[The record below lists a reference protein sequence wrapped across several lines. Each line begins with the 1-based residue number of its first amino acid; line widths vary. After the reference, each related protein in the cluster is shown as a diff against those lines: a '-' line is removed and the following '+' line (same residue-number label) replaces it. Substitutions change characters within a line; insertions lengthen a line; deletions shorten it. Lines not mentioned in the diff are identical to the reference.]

1 MTSRKK
7 AGLIVGAGVG
17 VAAATA
23 LRRRWKG
30 RSEAPASP
38 TPIALESEAAG
49 CSVSRKSLGRGSP
62 SDGVVDRWR
71 RCRCVRGV
79 SGHARRAYPLVHSR
93 LTRELIGAHS
103 LLFTWRGT
111 DSTAAPFLVMAH
123 QDVVPVEPGTEAN
136 WEHPPFS
143 GAIADGFLWGRGSID
158 DKASL
163 IGILEGIESL
173 LAEGF
178 TPGPTVYVFLGHD
191 EEVGGERGAAV
202 VAARFGERAERLA
215 FVLDEGGAVVSGLL
229 PGVPPLALVG
239 IGEKASLDV
248 EITAVGE
255 GDTLRCLRCIRPSDC
270 CPRRCEQSRRT
281 R

>member
-1 MTSRKK
+1 MASMPMCS
-7 AGLIVGAGVG
+7 
-17 VAAATA
+17 
-23 LRRRWKG
+23 G
-30 RSEAPASP
+30 RFGP
-38 TPIALESEAAG
+38 
-49 CSVSRKSLGRGSP
+49 CSKQ
-62 SDGVVDRWR
+62 
-71 RCRCVRGV
+71 
-79 SGHARRAYPLVHSR
+79 AYPLVHSR

-248 EITAVGE
+248 EITGRGGRGTLFDASGAYGRRIAVRGGASNRGE
-255 GDTLRCLRCIRPSDC
+255 PDEAASRCTARS
-270 CPRRCEQSRRT
+270 SRRW
-281 R
+281 RDRCAVPGQCSCAISNGRVRW